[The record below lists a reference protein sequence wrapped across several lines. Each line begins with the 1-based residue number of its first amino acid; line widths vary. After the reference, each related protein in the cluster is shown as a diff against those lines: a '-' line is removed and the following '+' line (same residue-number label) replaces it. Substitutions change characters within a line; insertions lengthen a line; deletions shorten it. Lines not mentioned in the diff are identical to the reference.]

1 MAVMPWP
8 AWDPSTGDSKSFVAS
23 PSACAICTACLKL
36 PHRVVPC
43 PSYRKGEKQAPVPIT
58 MTNWGVSGYAPAEW
72 HEFFVAAVGA
82 SAALLGL
89 LFVTISIN
97 LEHILKYR
105 HLPGKAAGTLGT
117 LLSVLLVC
125 SFGLAPGQSN
135 RTLGVEILA
144 TAAVVATQAIW
155 VSVGKRSEGDPLS
168 WTLGNLPLLLLP
180 ALAFVGGGCS
190 LLAGSGGG
198 LYWILAGTVLGFVA
212 ASLNAW
218 VLLVEI
224 VR

>member
-1 MAVMPWP
+1 M
-8 AWDPSTGDSKSFVAS
+8 
-23 PSACAICTACLKL
+23 
-36 PHRVVPC
+36 
-43 PSYRKGEKQAPVPIT
+43 
-58 MTNWGVSGYAPAEW
+58 SGYVPADW

-97 LEHILKYR
+97 LEHILKQR
-105 HLPGKAAGTLGT
+105 HLPGRAAGTLGT

-144 TAAVVATQAIW
+144 TGAVVATQAIW
-155 VSVGKRSEGDPLS
+155 VSVGSGTRETPLT
-168 WTLGNLPLLLLP
+168 WTLGTLPVLLFP

-190 LLAGSGGG
+190 LLAGSRGA
-198 LYWILAGTVLGFVA
+198 LY
-212 ASLNAW
+212 
-218 VLLVEI
+218 
-224 VR
+224 